1 MEALLWG
8 RVLERMLAVSLGGL
22 SIWLG
27 YRLFLKIPRQR
38 SGEVRLALPG
48 DISVYLTRVGPGVFF
63 SLFGAA
69 IVVMALRAGLM
80 IESTLRQPTTTD
92 AAPTA
97 VRGAELTQRVGYAA
111 AVLAPED
118 PQRLQARRAEARRT
132 VAELNGLAAL
142 LAADTPPARRVDVS
156 LALRD
161 AKLAL
166 LQQVW
171 GPDWGD
177 FGQLAEWAA
186 QAAAGAAPEGLHT
199 DALAL
204 WRQPRP

>member
-1 MEALLWG
+1 MDLLIWG
-8 RVLERMLAVSLGGL
+8 RVIERVLAVSLGGL

-38 SGEVRLALPG
+38 SGEARLALPG
-48 DISVYLTRVGPGVFF
+48 DISLYLTRVGPGVFF

-80 IESTLRQPTTTD
+80 LESTLRQPTTD
-92 AAPTA
+92 AATTA

-111 AVLAPED
+111 AVLAPEA
-118 PQRLQARRAEARRT
+118 PQQLQARRAEARRT
-132 VAELNGLAAL
+132 VAELNGMATLI
-142 LAADTPPARRVDVS
+142 AADTSPARRVDVS

-177 FGQLAEWAA
+177 FDQLAEWVA
-186 QAAAGAAPEGLHT
+186 QAATGAAPEGIHP

-204 WRQPRP
+204 WRQLRR